1 MSASIF
7 SAQHFRRSEFSFR
20 GRLRHVRIPADRAPA
35 VPHIDAAPEHRAP
48 RNARHRRH
56 QVVRCLHRFFRRC
69 VSAGQKLL
77 DAAGYDIATPTVA
90 ECVHYCRGGRGIISM
105 GRMDRPAFASRPQP
119 AHDVGILLSDAERAN
134 AMSALGHAF
143 SQGRLTIDE
152 YDSRCQKIAQ
162 ARTRGDVEKHFVD
175 LPEDWRRVATAS
187 SAVSRLYTAEEITQ
201 ARQRGSHPRLALM
214 LLTSIGA
221 LGAMSTS
228 SVCSRGFC
236 SLFRRCGSFFMLQR
250 LGLRSGMHPANR
262 QFGASRRAAFARRR
276 ICVLS
281 VIAPS
286 ARKSAT
292 N

>member
-1 MSASIF
+1 
-7 SAQHFRRSEFSFR
+7 
-20 GRLRHVRIPADRAPA
+20 
-35 VPHIDAAPEHRAP
+35 
-48 RNARHRRH
+48 
-56 QVVRCLHRFFRRC
+56 
-69 VSAGQKLL
+69 
-77 DAAGYDIATPTVA
+77 
-90 ECVHYCRGGRGIISM
+90 M

-143 SQGRLTIDE
+143 SHGRLTIDE

-221 LGAMSTS
+221 LGAMIASNQPLVLAIIPALWVILYVAKIGPAQWHAPS
-228 SVCSRGFC
+228 ESAI
-236 SLFRRCGSFFMLQR
+236 RREQ
-250 LGLRSGMHPANR
+250 
-262 QFGASRRAAFARRR
+262 ARRIR
-276 ICVLS
+276 AETNLRLERDR
-281 VIAPS
+281 AQ
-286 ARKSAT
+286 RKEIRNELT
-292 N
+292 NRLYGYTQELLDRRGK